1 MWSTARQL
9 ANQHLSN
16 PQYYV
21 DDQVQW
27 DFDEDV
33 LIFST
38 FYDVNEENENYSTF
52 AKNLREEL
60 IKIIHLL
67 SNRPPPIRGNLTEGE
82 KVDG

>member
-1 MWSTARQL
+1 MWGIARQL

-38 FYDVNEENENYSTF
+38 FYDVNEDNENYSTF
-52 AKNLREEL
+52 AQNLF
-60 IKIIHLL
+60 
-67 SNRPPPIRGNLTEGE
+67 
-82 KVDG
+82 